1 MQPAPEIIIGV
12 PTFRRP
18 LWLRRCLHSLGQQKI
33 DRPFGIVV
41 ADNDAERGEGLAVCE
56 ELLAEGFPVPLKV
69 VRVAERGISYTRN
82 ALVAEALKSPSVT
95 AVAMLD
101 DDEWADD
108 TWLKELLR
116 VQAVYD
122 ADVVGGPVR
131 RIFERAVPR
140 YLCRANQAAFDKM
153 VDGQVS
159 LIDAT
164 SNILFR
170 ADLFRRRASPWFDP
184 SYALMG
190 GEDKDL
196 LTSLKIESRTFAWAS
211 RAYVTEEMPASR
223 CSQRWMLK
231 RAYWVGNTDTLIN
244 LKHRPPGFSF
254 VSEAAKI
261 GGAMCVATFNVVL
274 FAWYPPRRFEGLRL
288 GARVLGKIVALS
300 GGRHEEYR
308 VVHGR

>member
-1 MQPAPEIIIGV
+1 MQPAPETVIGV

-18 LWLRRCLHSLGQQKI
+18 LWLRRCLLSLGQQKI
-33 DRPFGIVV
+33 DHPFVIVV
-41 ADNDAERGEGLAVCE
+41 ADNDAERGEGVAVCE
-56 ELLAEGFPVPLKV
+56 ELLDEGFPVPLKA
-69 VRVAERGISYTRN
+69 VRVAERGISHTRN
-82 ALVAEALKSPSVT
+82 ALVVEALKYPSVT
-95 AVAMLD
+95 AIAMLD

-108 TWLKELLR
+108 LWLKELLR
-116 VQAVYD
+116 VRAAYD

-140 YLCRANQAAFDKM
+140 YLCRANQADFDKM
-153 VDGQVS
+153 VDGRVG

-170 ADLFRRRASPWFDP
+170 ADLFRERTSPWFDP
-184 SYALMG
+184 TYALMG

-196 LTSLKIESRTFAWAS
+196 LTSFKIEGRTFAWAC
-211 RAYVTEEMPASR
+211 RAHVTEEMPASR
-223 CSQRWMLK
+223 CSQQWMLK

-244 LKHRPPGFSF
+244 LKHRPPGFGF
-254 VSEAAKI
+254 ISEAAKI
-261 GGAMCVATFNVVL
+261 GGAICVATFNVVL